1 MQRFIQHKVDVED
14 PGARGKH
21 KHGASLQHAPVDL
34 SATNVFFIGPR
45 ASGKTTLARAVAL
58 ELGLV
63 CVDTDELV
71 QKTSGK
77 SIASV
82 VQDHGWEAF
91 RDLEHKVLEQ
101 VCAQAGQAVATG
113 GGIILREDNRE
124 IMRSTGWVFYL
135 LAQPDVLQAR
145 LAEQNDE
152 AWRPSLSGMSP
163 DTEAGQIMAEREP
176 LYLQTL
182 HYILPADREVAEL
195 VQDVQER
202 LGVIGGSYRVL

>member
-14 PGARGKH
+14 PGAMGKH
-21 KHGASLQHAPVDL
+21 KHGASLHHAAADL
-34 SATNVFFIGPR
+34 STTNVFFIGPR
-45 ASGKTTLARAVAL
+45 ASGKTTLARAVAQG
-58 ELGLV
+58 LGLV

-71 QKTSGK
+71 AESSGK
-77 SIASV
+77 SIANV
-82 VQDHGWEAF
+82 VQAHGWQAF
-91 RDLEHKVLEQ
+91 RDLEHKALEQ
-101 VCAQAGQAVATG
+101 VCAQTGQVVATG
-113 GGIILREDNRE
+113 GGIVLREDNRE

-135 LAQPDVLQAR
+135 LAQPDLLQTR
-145 LAEQNDE
+145 LARQEDE

-163 DTEAGQIMAEREP
+163 NKEVGEIMAEREP

-202 LGVIGGSYRVL
+202 LGAIGG